1 MPEISVV
8 IPTRNRRDMLLEAL
22 DALGNQTL
30 GPGRYE
36 VLPVVDGSADGTIDA
51 LSDTTAPYQLR
62 PIIQPPRGRAAA
74 CNAGILASQAPIV
87 VFLDDDMLPSASF
100 LQAHLEAHGR
110 GRRLGVMGPVPI
122 VSVSERN
129 AAARYVAKKF
139 ERHLARLAAGAP
151 IGFRELYTGNFSA
164 RAADLRAAGLFDE
177 AFAAYGNEDG
187 ELGIRLLDAGVQ
199 LIYEPAAVAR
209 QRYSKSFRSLADDN
223 EAKGRTAV
231 MLSRRH
237 PRARSNLKLAERA
250 SRRLRLGRATLFL
263 LARCD
268 HGFPARVVAGFS
280 LLEHASPSLAEY
292 LCPAILDYFYWRG
305 ARSELARVS
314 ASAGRTGIPERTR
327 NASLRRADW
336 RFLLPDPHPET
347 AVCFDPR
354 LRRAAELV
362 SRRVLL
368 PTEVAGPCDL
378 GVFVEPD
385 TALLSAGRRMLKA
398 GAYCYVRIQS
408 PTVGT
413 CSRDQAPIGAGGVR
427 VGPQL
432 LAMAEPRGG
441 SRMAADGL
449 PRRPSLLRQDEGD
462 APRHCRPHRSRSRP
476 LRRRPLTSDRSRAR
490 DRRCRAE
497 SDLGWARA

>member
-51 LSDTTAPYQLR
+51 LRDTTAPYLLR

-100 LQAHLEAHGR
+100 LQAHLEAHRR

-129 AAARYVAKKF
+129 AAARYVAKNF

-199 LIYEPAAVAR
+199 LMYEPAAVAR
-209 QRYSKSFRSLADDN
+209 QRYSKSFRTLADDN

-268 HGFPARVVAGFS
+268 HGFPARVVAGFT
-280 LLEHASPSLAEY
+280 LLERASPSLAEY

-336 RFLLPDPHPET
+336 RFLLPDPQPGD
-347 AVCFDPR
+347 C
-354 LRRAAELV
+354 
-362 SRRVLL
+362 
-368 PTEVAGPCDL
+368 
-378 GVFVEPD
+378 
-385 TALLSAGRRMLKA
+385 
-398 GAYCYVRIQS
+398 
-408 PTVGT
+408 
-413 CSRDQAPIGAGGVR
+413 
-427 VGPQL
+427 
-432 LAMAEPRGG
+432 
-441 SRMAADGL
+441 
-449 PRRPSLLRQDEGD
+449 SLLRSQASTRGRTRV
-462 APRHCRPHRSRSRP
+462 PTCPS
-476 LRRRPLTSDRSRAR
+476 SDRGRGTLRLGRIRRAR
-490 DRRCRAE
+490 YGSHCPPVA
-497 SDLGWARA
+497 GC